1 MGSGSCCGRN
11 LSEKPAPIKLRRA
24 AKRPNNVNTSG
35 FRIKPAARVVRN
47 DGADGN
53 RAQKSQIACYKASR
67 IEAKTGIAMSETLEA
82 SAAAPTTENPLL
94 KAWQTPFETPPF
106 TEIEPAHFMPAFEQA
121 FADHASEIAAI
132 THDPAAPDFANT
144 ITALER
150 SGKLLSKV
158 SAVFYDLVS
167 AHSNPALLE
176 IDKEVSLRMAR
187 HWNPIMMNAV
197 LFGRIVALRDNRATL
212 GLTPE
217 QTRLLERTYTRFHR
231 SGAGLD
237 ETAKARMAEINER
250 LAHLGTAFSHHLLGD
265 EQDWFMELGEADRD
279 GLPDSFVAAARA
291 AAEERGMAGKAV
303 ITLSRS
309 FVEPFLKSS
318 TRRDLR
324 EKLFKAFVARGDN
337 GNANDNNETIVEI
350 LALREESAKLLGFPT
365 FAAYRLEDSMAKTP
379 EAVRGLL
386 ERVWKPA
393 RARALADRDALQAL
407 VAEEGGN
414 FALAPWDWRYYA
426 EKLRQIRANF
436 DDAAIKPYL
445 VLDHMIEA
453 AFDCASRLFGL
464 SFAERRDI
472 PVWHPDVRVWEV
484 KDAAGAHKAL
494 FYGDY
499 FARPSKR
506 SGAWMTSLRD
516 QQKLDGA
523 VAPLIVNVCN
533 FSKGAEGQPSLLSP
547 DDARTLFHEFG
558 HGLHGMLSNVTYPSL
573 SGTSVFTDFVELPSQ
588 LYEHWQEQPQVLRQ
602 FARHYQTGEPLPD
615 DLLKRF
621 IAARKFNQ
629 GFATVEFVSSALI
642 DLEFHTQ
649 PASASR
655 DVRGFERQELE
666 KIGMPAEIS
675 LRHRPTQFGHIFAG
689 DHYAS
694 GYYSYMWSEVMD
706 ADAFGAFEEA
716 GDIFD
721 SGVAKRL
728 HDDIYSSGG
737 SRDPEHAYIAF
748 RGREP
753 EPEALLRRRGL
764 VETPE
769 AA

>member
-1 MGSGSCCGRN
+1 
-11 LSEKPAPIKLRRA
+11 
-24 AKRPNNVNTSG
+24 
-35 FRIKPAARVVRN
+35 
-47 DGADGN
+47 
-53 RAQKSQIACYKASR
+53 
-67 IEAKTGIAMSETLEA
+67 MSETLQT
-82 SAAAPTTENPLL
+82 AATSQAQENPLL
-94 KAWQTPFETPPF
+94 KPWQTPLETPPF
-106 TEIEPAHFMPAFEQA
+106 SEIAPEHFLPAFERA
-121 FADHASEIAAI
+121 FADHSAEISAI
-132 THDPAAPDFANT
+132 EHDPSAPDFANT

-167 AHSNPALLE
+167 ADSNPALLE

-197 LFGRIVALRDNRATL
+197 LFGRIALLHENRASL
-212 GLTPE
+212 SLTGE
-217 QTRLLERTYTRFHR
+217 QMRLLERTYTRFRR

-237 ETAKARMAEINER
+237 EEAKKRMAEINER
-250 LAHLGTAFSHHLLGD
+250 LAHLGTTFSHHLLGD
-265 EQDWFMELGEADRD
+265 EQAWFMELGEADCD
-279 GLPDSFVAAARA
+279 GLSDSFVAAAKA
-291 AAEERGMAGKAV
+291 AALERGMEGKA
-303 ITLSRS
+303 IMTLSRS
-309 FVEPFLKSS
+309 FVEPFLKTS

-324 EKLFKAFVARGDN
+324 EKVFKAFVARGDN
-337 GNANDNNETIVEI
+337 GNDNDNNAIILEI
-350 LALREESAKLLGFPT
+350 LALREETAKLLGFAT

-379 EAVRGLL
+379 EAVRSLL

-414 FALAPWDWRYYA
+414 FALAPWDWRFYA
-426 EKLRQIRANF
+426 EKLRQRRANF

-445 VLDHMIEA
+445 TLDHMIQA

-464 SFAERRDI
+464 SFAERKDI

-484 KDAAGAHKAL
+484 KDAEGRHKAL

-516 QQKLDGA
+516 QQKLDGDIS
-523 VAPLIVNVCN
+523 PLVINVCN
-533 FSKGAEGQPSLLSP
+533 FSKGADGEPSLLSP

-558 HGLHGMLSNVTYPSL
+558 HGLHGMLSDVTYPSL

-588 LYEHWQEQPQVLRQ
+588 LYEHWQEQPQVLQQ

-621 IAARKFNQ
+621 LAARKFNQ

-642 DLEFHTQ
+642 DLEFHSQ
-649 PASASR
+649 PAAAIS
-655 DVRGFERQELE
+655 DVRAFERQELE

-675 LRHRPTQFGHIFAG
+675 LRHRPQQFGHIFSG
-689 DHYAS
+689 DHYAA

-716 GDIFD
+716 GNIFD
-721 SGVAKRL
+721 PTVAKRL

-737 SRDPEHAYIAF
+737 SRDPEDAYVAF

-753 EPEALLRRRGL
+753 EPDALLRRRGL
-764 VETPE
+764 LEPE

>member
-1 MGSGSCCGRN
+1 MPETATTS
-11 LSEKPAPIKLRRA
+11 APQA
-24 AKRPNNVNTSG
+24 H
-35 FRIKPAARVVRN
+35 
-47 DGADGN
+47 D
-53 RAQKSQIACYKASR
+53 
-67 IEAKTGIAMSETLEA
+67 
-82 SAAAPTTENPLL
+82 NPLL
-94 KAWQTPFETPPF
+94 AAWQTPHQTPPF
-106 TEIEPAHFMPAFEQA
+106 DTIKPEHFLPAFEQA
-121 FADHASEIAAI
+121 FADHAAEIAAI
-132 THDPAAPDFANT
+132 SHDPAAPDFANT

-150 SGKLLSKV
+150 SGKLLNKV
-158 SAVFYDLVS
+158 AAVFYDLVS
-167 AHSNPALLE
+167 AHSNPAILE

-187 HWNPIMMNAV
+187 HWNPILMNAV
-197 LFGRIVALRDNRATL
+197 LFGRIALLHENRANLTL
-212 GLTPE
+212 TAE
-217 QTRLLERTYTRFHR
+217 EMRLLERTYTRFHR
-231 SGAGLD
+231 AGAGLSD
-237 ETAKARMAEINER
+237 EAKTRMAEINER
-250 LAHLGTAFSHHLLGD
+250 LAHLGTSFSHHLLGD
-265 EQDWFMELGEADRD
+265 EQDWVLELSEADCA
-279 GLPDSFVAAARA
+279 GLSDSFVAAAKA
-291 AAEERGMAGKAV
+291 AAEERGLAGKT
-303 ITLSRS
+303 IMTLSRS
-309 FVEPFLKSS
+309 FVEQFLKSAV
-318 TRRDLR
+318 RRDLR
-324 EKLFKAFVARGDN
+324 EKVYKAFIARGDN
-337 GNANDNNETIVEI
+337 GNANDNKANIGEI

-393 RARALADRDALQAL
+393 RARALADRDELQAL
-407 VAEEGGN
+407 IAEEGGN

-426 EKLRQIRANF
+426 EKVRQRKADF
-436 DDAAIKPYL
+436 DDDAIKPYL
-445 VLDHMIEA
+445 ALDRMIEA
-453 AFDCASRLFGL
+453 AFDCATRLFGI
-464 SFAERRDI
+464 SFTERKDI

-484 KDAAGAHKAL
+484 RDGSGAHKAL

-523 VAPLIVNVCN
+523 IAPLVINVCN
-533 FSKGAEGQPSLLSP
+533 FAKGADGQPALLSP

-588 LYEHWQEQPQVLRQ
+588 LYEHWQERPEVLQR
-602 FARHYQTGEPLPD
+602 FARHYQTGEPLPE

-621 IAARKFNQ
+621 LAARKFNQ
-629 GFATVEFVSSALI
+629 GFATVEFVSSALL

-649 PASASR
+649 PAAASR
-655 DVRGFERQELE
+655 DVDAFEKAELA
-666 KIGMPAEIS
+666 KIGMPDEIAM
-675 LRHRPTQFGHIFAG
+675 RHRPTQFGHIFSG

-716 GDIFD
+716 GNIFD
-721 SGVAKRL
+721 PATARRL

-737 SRDPEHAYIAF
+737 SVDPEAAYVAF

-753 EPEALLRRRGL
+753 EPDALLRRRGL
-764 VETPE
+764 LDEPK

>member
-1 MGSGSCCGRN
+1 MSGIQQVP
-11 LSEKPAPIKLRRA
+11 L
-24 AKRPNNVNTSG
+24 V
-35 FRIKPAARVVRN
+35 
-47 DGADGN
+47 
-53 RAQKSQIACYKASR
+53 AQPQA
-67 IEAKTGIAMSETLEA
+67 
-82 SAAAPTTENPLL
+82 NPLL
-94 KAWQTPFETPPF
+94 RAWQTPFETPPF
-106 TEIEPAHFMPAFEQA
+106 AEIAPEHFLPAFEQA
-121 FADHASEIAAI
+121 FADHAAEIAAI
-132 THDPAAPDFANT
+132 EHDPATPDFANT

-158 SAVFYDLVS
+158 SAVFYDLIS
-167 AHSNPALLE
+167 AHSNSVLLE

-197 LFGRIVALRDNRATL
+197 LFGRIAMLHDNRASL
-212 GLTPE
+212 RLSGE
-217 QTRLLERTYTRFHR
+217 QTRLLERSYTRFHR
-231 SGAGLD
+231 AGAGLD
-237 ETAKARMAEINER
+237 EAAKKRMAEINER
-250 LAHLGTAFSHHLLGD
+250 LAQLGTTFSHHLLGD
-265 EQDWFMELGEADRD
+265 EQDWFMELGEADRE
-279 GLPDSFVAAARA
+279 GLPESFIAAAKA
-291 AAEERGMAGKAV
+291 AAEDRGMAGKAIV
-303 ITLSRS
+303 TLSRS
-309 FVEPFLKSS
+309 SVEPFLKCSA
-318 TRRDLR
+318 RRDLR
-324 EKLFKAFVARGDN
+324 EKVYKAFIARGDN
-337 GNANDNNETIVEI
+337 GNANDNNTIIMEI
-350 LALREESAKLLGFPT
+350 LKLREESAKLLGFPT

-379 EAVRGLL
+379 QAVRGLL

-393 RARALADRDALQAL
+393 RTRALADRDALQAL

-414 FALAPWDWRYYA
+414 FSLTPWDWRYYA
-426 EKLRQIRANF
+426 EKLRQRRANF

-445 VLDHMIEA
+445 ALDNMIEA
-453 AFDCASRLFGL
+453 AFDCATRLFGVTF
-464 SFAERRDI
+464 SERKDI
-472 PVWHPDVRVWEV
+472 SVWHPDVRVWEV
-484 KDAAGAHKAL
+484 KDREGRHKAL

-523 VAPLIVNVCN
+523 IAPLVINVCN
-533 FSKGAEGQPSLLSP
+533 FSKGADGQPSLLSP

-558 HGLHGMLSNVTYPSL
+558 HGLHGMLSDVTYPSL

-588 LYEHWQEQPQVLRQ
+588 LYEHWQEQPQVLQQ
-602 FARHYQTGEPLPD
+602 FARHYQTGEPLPE
-615 DLLKRF
+615 DLLHRF

-649 PASASR
+649 PAAAVA
-655 DVRGFERQELE
+655 DVEAFERRELE
-666 KIGMPAEIS
+666 RIGMPAEIS
-675 LRHRPTQFGHIFAG
+675 LRHRPQQFGHIFSG
-689 DHYAS
+689 DHYAA

-721 SGVAKRL
+721 PAVAKRL

-737 SRDPEHAYIAF
+737 SRDPESAYIAF

-753 EPEALLRRRGL
+753 EPDALLRRRGL
-764 VETPE
+764 LETSE

>member
-1 MGSGSCCGRN
+1 MPETN
-11 LSEKPAPIKLRRA
+11 
-24 AKRPNNVNTSG
+24 
-35 FRIKPAARVVRN
+35 
-47 DGADGN
+47 
-53 RAQKSQIACYKASR
+53 
-67 IEAKTGIAMSETLEA
+67 AKTA
-82 SAAAPTTENPLL
+82 SAGAEDNPLL
-94 KAWQTPFETPPF
+94 RPWQTPFETPPF
-106 TEIEPAHFMPAFEQA
+106 SEIRPEHFLPAFEQA
-121 FADHASEIAAI
+121 FSDHSAEVAAI
-132 THDPAAPDFANT
+132 THDPATPDFANT

-150 SGKLLSKV
+150 SGKLLAKV

-167 AHSNPALLE
+167 AHSNPAILE
-176 IDKEVSLRMAR
+176 IDKEVSPRMAR
-187 HWNPIMMNAV
+187 HWNPIMMDAV
-197 LFGRIVALRDNRATL
+197 LFGRIAMLHENRRQL
-212 GLTPE
+212 GLTGE
-217 QTRLLERTYTRFHR
+217 QLRLLERTYTRFHR
-231 SGAGLD
+231 AGAGLD

-250 LAHLGTAFSHHLLGD
+250 LARLGTGFSHHLLAD
-265 EQDWFMELGEADRD
+265 EQEWVLELGEGDLA
-279 GLPDSFVAAARA
+279 GLPESFVASAKA
-291 AAEERGMAGKAV
+291 AAEERGLAGKTIV
-303 ITLSRS
+303 TLARS
-309 FVEPFLKSS
+309 SVETFLKTSA
-318 TRRDLR
+318 RRDLR
-324 EKLFKAFVARGDN
+324 EKVFKAFSARGDN
-337 GNANDNNETIVEI
+337 GNANDNNATIVEI
-350 LALREESAKLLGFPT
+350 LALREETARILGFPT
-365 FAAYRLEDSMAKTP
+365 YAAYRLEDSMAKTP
-379 EAVRGLL
+379 DAVRNLL

-393 RARALADRDALQAL
+393 RARALADRDELQAL
-407 VAEEGGN
+407 IAAEGGN

-426 EKLRQIRANF
+426 EKLRQAKANF

-453 AFDCASRLFGL
+453 AFDCATRLFGIT
-464 SFAERRDI
+464 FTERKDV

-484 KDAAGAHKAL
+484 RDRDGRHKAL

-523 VAPLIVNVCN
+523 IAPLIINVCN
-533 FSKGAEGQPSLLSP
+533 FAKGADGAPSLLSP
-547 DDARTLFHEFG
+547 DDARTLFHELG
-558 HGLHGMLSNVTYPSL
+558 HGLHGMLSDVTYPSL

-588 LYEHWQEQPQVLRQ
+588 LYEHWQERPEVLQR

-655 DVRGFERQELE
+655 DVRAFEQAELE
-666 KIGMPAEIS
+666 KIGMPAEIV
-675 LRHRPTQFGHIFAG
+675 LRHRPTQFGHIFSG

-721 SGVAKRL
+721 PGVAKRL

-737 SRDPEHAYIAF
+737 SRDPEEAYIAF

-753 EPEALLRRRGL
+753 EPDALLRRRGL
-764 VETPE
+764 LQTPE

>member
-1 MGSGSCCGRN
+1 
-11 LSEKPAPIKLRRA
+11 
-24 AKRPNNVNTSG
+24 
-35 FRIKPAARVVRN
+35 
-47 DGADGN
+47 
-53 RAQKSQIACYKASR
+53 
-67 IEAKTGIAMSETLEA
+67 MSESLQTA
-82 SAAAPTTENPLL
+82 VTSQAPANPLL

-106 TEIEPAHFMPAFEQA
+106 AEIAPEHFLPAFEQA
-121 FADHASEIAAI
+121 FVDHSAEVAAI
-132 THDPAAPDFANT
+132 THDPSAPDFANT

-158 SAVFYDLVS
+158 SAVFYDLMS

-187 HWNPIMMNAV
+187 HWNPIMMDAV
-197 LFGRIVALRDNRATL
+197 LFGRIAMLHDNRATL
-212 GLTPE
+212 SLTGE
-217 QTRLLERTYTRFHR
+217 QMRLLERTDARCRR

-237 ETAKARMAEINER
+237 EAAKTRMAEINER
-250 LAHLGTAFSHHLLGD
+250 LAQLGTAFSHHLLGD

-279 GLPDSFVAAARA
+279 GLPDSFIASATA
-291 AAEERGMAGKAV
+291 AAEERGMPGKAIV
-303 ITLSRS
+303 TLSRS
-309 FVEPFLKSS
+309 FVEPFLRSS

-324 EKLFKAFVARGDN
+324 EKLFKAFTARGDN
-337 GNANDNNETIVEI
+337 SNDNDNNAIIVEI
-350 LALREESAKLLGFPT
+350 LALREESARLLGFPT

-426 EKLRQIRANF
+426 EKLRQLRANF

-445 VLDHMIEA
+445 ALDHMIEA
-453 AFDCASRLFGL
+453 AFDCAHRLFGL
-464 SFAERRDI
+464 SFSERRDI

-484 KDAAGAHKAL
+484 KDAAGRHKAL
-494 FYGDY
+494 FYGDC

-523 VAPLIVNVCN
+523 IAPLILNVCN
-533 FSKGAEGQPSLLSP
+533 FTKAADGQPSLLSP

-558 HGLHGMLSNVTYPSL
+558 HGLHGMMSDVTYPSL

-588 LYEHWQEQPQVLRQ
+588 LYEHWQERPEVLQR
-602 FARHYQTGEPLPD
+602 FAKHYQTGEPLPE

-621 IAARKFNQ
+621 LAARRFNQ

-642 DLEFHTQ
+642 DLEFHSQ
-649 PASASR
+649 PAAAIS
-655 DVRGFERQELE
+655 DVRAFERQELE

-675 LRHRPTQFGHIFAG
+675 LRHRPQQFGHIFSG

-721 SGVAKRL
+721 PAVAKRL

-737 SRDPEHAYIAF
+737 SRDPEDAYIAF

-753 EPEALLRRRGL
+753 EPDALLRRRGL
-764 VETPE
+764 LETSE

>member
-1 MGSGSCCGRN
+1 
-11 LSEKPAPIKLRRA
+11 
-24 AKRPNNVNTSG
+24 
-35 FRIKPAARVVRN
+35 
-47 DGADGN
+47 
-53 RAQKSQIACYKASR
+53 
-67 IEAKTGIAMSETLEA
+67 MSETLQTTVA
-82 SAAAPTTENPLL
+82 SQAPANPLL
-94 KAWQTPFETPPF
+94 MAWQTPCETPPF
-106 TEIEPAHFMPAFEQA
+106 AEIAPEHFLPAFEQA
-121 FADHASEIAAI
+121 FADHAAEIAAI
-132 THDPAAPDFANT
+132 THDPSAPDFANT
-144 ITALER
+144 VTALER
-150 SGKLLSKV
+150 AGKLLARV

-197 LFGRIVALRDNRATL
+197 LFGRIALLHDNRNGL
-212 GLTPE
+212 GLTSE
-217 QTRLLERTYTRFHR
+217 QMRLLERTYTRFHR
-231 SGAGLD
+231 AGAGLD
-237 ETAKARMAEINER
+237 EAAKKRMAEINER
-250 LAHLGTAFSHHLLGD
+250 LAHLGTSFSHHLLGD
-265 EQDWFMELGEADRD
+265 EQEWFMELGEADRD
-279 GLPDSFVAAARA
+279 GLPETFIAAARA
-291 AAEERGMAGKAV
+291 AADERGMAGKA
-303 ITLSRS
+303 IMTLSRS

-318 TRRDLR
+318 SRRDLR
-324 EKLFKAFVARGDN
+324 EKVFKAFTARGDN
-337 GNANDNNETIVEI
+337 NNANDNNATIVEI
-350 LALREESAKLLGFPT
+350 LSLREESARLLGYPT
-365 FAAYRLEDSMAKTP
+365 FAAYRLEDSMARTP

-393 RARALADRDALQAL
+393 RARALRDRDDLQAL
-407 VAEEGGN
+407 AAEEGGN

-426 EKLRQIRANF
+426 EKLRQVRANF

-445 VLDHMIEA
+445 ALDHMIDA
-453 AFDCASRLFGL
+453 AFDCATRLFGL
-464 SFAERRDI
+464 TFSERKDI

-484 KDAAGAHKAL
+484 RDRDGKHQAL

-499 FARPSKR
+499 FTRPSKR

-516 QQKLDGA
+516 QQKLDGD
-523 VAPLIVNVCN
+523 VAPLVVNVCN
-533 FSKGAEGQPSLLSP
+533 FARGAEGQPSLLSP

-558 HGLHGMLSNVTYPSL
+558 HGLHGMLSDVTYPSL
-573 SGTSVFTDFVELPSQ
+573 SGTNVFTDFVELPSQ

-615 DLLKRF
+615 DLLRRF
-621 IAARKFNQ
+621 LAARQFNQ
-629 GFATVEFVSSALI
+629 GFATVEFVASALI

-649 PASASR
+649 PAAASR
-655 DVRGFERQELE
+655 DVRAFERQELE

-675 LRHRPTQFGHIFAG
+675 LRHRPQQFGHIFSG

-721 SGVAKRL
+721 PAVAKRL
-728 HDDIYSSGG
+728 HDDIYASGG
-737 SRDPEHAYIAF
+737 SRDPEDAYVAF

-753 EPEALLRRRGL
+753 EPDALLRRRGL
-764 VETPE
+764 AETSE

>member
-1 MGSGSCCGRN
+1 MGF
-11 LSEKPAPIKLRRA
+11 KA
-24 AKRPNNVNTSG
+24 G
-35 FRIKPAARVVRN
+35 FL
-47 DGADGN
+47 
-53 RAQKSQIACYKASR
+53 
-67 IEAKTGIAMSETLEA
+67 MSETSVSPVA
-82 SAAAPTTENPLL
+82 SKGLENPLL

-106 TEIEPAHFMPAFEQA
+106 DEIKPEHFMPAFEQA
-121 FADHASEIAAI
+121 FFDHSAEIAAI
-132 THDPAAPDFANT
+132 VNDPAAPDFANT

-150 SGKLLSKV
+150 SGKLLSRV
-158 SAVFYDLVS
+158 ASVFYDLVS
-167 AHSNPALLE
+167 AHSNPAILE
-176 IDKEVSLRMAR
+176 IDKDVSSRMAR

-197 LFGRIVALRDNRATL
+197 LFGRIVALHDKRAEL
-212 GLTPE
+212 GLTTE
-217 QTRLLERTYTRFHR
+217 QMRLLERTYTRFHR

-250 LAHLGTAFSHHLLGD
+250 LAHLGTSFSHHLLGD
-265 EQDWFMELGEADRD
+265 EQEWFMELGEGDLD
-279 GLPDSFVAAARA
+279 GLAESFVASARA
-291 AAEERGMAGKAV
+291 SADERGMTGKAI
-303 ITLSRS
+303 ITTSRS
-309 FVEPFLKSS
+309 SMEPFLKSAA
-318 TRRDLR
+318 RRDLR
-324 EKLFKAFVARGDN
+324 ERAYKAFIQRGNN

-350 LALREESAKLLGFPT
+350 LKLREETAKILGFPT

-393 RARALADRDALQAL
+393 RARALADRDALQEL
-407 VAEEGGN
+407 IVEEGGN
-414 FALAPWDWRYYA
+414 FKLAAWDWRYYA
-426 EKLRQIRANF
+426 EKLRQRRANF

-445 VLDHMIEA
+445 TLDNMIA
-453 AFDCASRLFGL
+453 AQFDTATRLFGIT
-464 SFAERRDI
+464 FAERKDV
-472 PVWHPDVRVWEV
+472 PVWHSDVRVWEV
-484 KDAAGAHKAL
+484 KDASGALKAI

-516 QQKLDGA
+516 QQKLDGD
-523 VAPLIVNVCN
+523 VAPLVLNICN
-533 FSKGAEGQPSLLSP
+533 FAKGTDGQPSLLSP

-588 LYEHWQEQPQVLRQ
+588 LYEHWQEQPQVLQ
-602 FARHYQTGEPLPD
+602 TFAKHYQTGEPLPD

-649 PASASR
+649 PASASA
-655 DVRGFERQELE
+655 DVAAFEKKELE
-666 KIGMPAEIS
+666 KIGMPEEIA
-675 LRHRPTQFGHIFAG
+675 LRHRPTQFGHIFSG

-716 GDIFD
+716 GNIFD
-721 SGVAKRL
+721 PAVAKRL

-737 SRDPEHAYIAF
+737 SVDPEAAYIAF
-748 RGREP
+748 RGRAP
-753 EPEALLRRRGL
+753 APDALLRRRGL
-764 VETPE
+764 LEEPE

>member
-1 MGSGSCCGRN
+1 MILGR
-11 LSEKPAPIKLRRA
+11 
-24 AKRPNNVNTSG
+24 
-35 FRIKPAARVVRN
+35 
-47 DGADGN
+47 
-53 RAQKSQIACYKASR
+53 
-67 IEAKTGIAMSETLEA
+67 KTGIVMSDTLEMA
-82 SAAAPTTENPLL
+82 VTSPAHVNPLL
-94 KAWQTPFETPPF
+94 KAWQTPLETPPF
-106 TEIEPAHFMPAFEQA
+106 AEIEPEHFLPAFEQA
-121 FADHASEIAAI
+121 FVDHAAEIAAI
-132 THDPAAPDFANT
+132 THDPSEPDFANT

-150 SGKLLSKV
+150 AGKLLNRV

-176 IDKEVSLRMAR
+176 IDKDVSLRMAR

-197 LFGRIVALRDNRATL
+197 LFGRIAMLHHNRAAL
-212 GLTPE
+212 GLSPE
-217 QTRLLERTYTRFHR
+217 QMRLLERTYTRFHR
-231 SGAGLD
+231 SGAGLA
-237 ETAKARMAEINER
+237 EAAKARMAEINER

-265 EQDWFMELGEADRD
+265 EQDWFMELEYSDCD
-279 GLPDSFVAAARA
+279 GLPSTFVEAARA
-291 AAEERGMAGKAV
+291 AAEERGRTGKV
-303 ITLSRS
+303 LVTLSRS
-309 FVEPFLKSS
+309 SVEPFLKSS

-324 EKLFKAFVARGDN
+324 EKVYKAFTARGDN
-337 GNANDNNETIVEI
+337 GNANDNNAVIVEI
-350 LALREESAKLLGFPT
+350 LALREESAKLLGYPT

-379 EAVRGLL
+379 QAVRGLL

-393 RARALADRDALQAL
+393 RERALKDRDALQAL
-407 VAEEGGN
+407 AAEEGGN

-426 EKLRQIRANF
+426 EKLRQAKANF

-453 AFDCASRLFGL
+453 AFDTAHRLFGI
-464 SFAERRDI
+464 SFSERTDI

-484 KDAAGAHKAL
+484 KDSSGKHKAL

-516 QQKLDGA
+516 QQKLDGE
-523 VAPLIVNVCN
+523 VAPLIINVCN
-533 FSKGAEGQPSLLSP
+533 FAKGAEGQPSLLSP

-558 HGLHGMLSNVTYPSL
+558 HGLHGMLSDVTYPSL

-588 LYEHWQEQPQVLRQ
+588 LYEHWQEQPQVLQQ

-621 IAARKFNQ
+621 LAARKFNQ

-649 PASASR
+649 PAAASR
-655 DVRGFERQELE
+655 DVRAFERQELE

-675 LRHRPTQFGHIFAG
+675 LRHRPQQFGHIFSG

-716 GDIFD
+716 GNIFD
-721 SGVAKRL
+721 PAVAKRL

-737 SRDPEHAYIAF
+737 SRDPEQAYVAF

-753 EPEALLRRRGL
+753 EPDALLRRRGL
-764 VETPE
+764 LETPE

>member
-1 MGSGSCCGRN
+1 
-11 LSEKPAPIKLRRA
+11 
-24 AKRPNNVNTSG
+24 
-35 FRIKPAARVVRN
+35 
-47 DGADGN
+47 
-53 RAQKSQIACYKASR
+53 
-67 IEAKTGIAMSETLEA
+67 MSETLEA
-82 SAAAPTTENPLL
+82 NAPTPTTENPLL

-106 TEIEPAHFMPAFEQA
+106 AEIEPAHFMPAFERA
-121 FADHASEIAAI
+121 FADHSAEVAAI
-132 THDPAAPDFANT
+132 THDPSTPDFANT

-197 LFGRIVALRDNRATL
+197 LFGRIVALRDNRAAL
-212 GLTPE
+212 RLTPE
-217 QTRLLERTYTRFHR
+217 QTRLLERSYTRFHR
-231 SGAGLD
+231 SGAGLND
-237 ETAKARMAEINER
+237 EAKKRMAEINER

-279 GLPDSFVAAARA
+279 GLPDTFVAAAKA

-303 ITLSRS
+303 MTLSRS

-324 EKLFKAFVARGDN
+324 EKVFKAFVARGDN

-393 RARALADRDALQAL
+393 RTRALADRDALQAL

-426 EKLRQIRANF
+426 EKLRQRRANF

-445 VLDHMIEA
+445 ALDNMIEA

-464 SFAERRDI
+464 HFVERKDI

-484 KDAAGAHKAL
+484 KDAAGNHKAL

-516 QQKLDGA
+516 QQKLDGDI
-523 VAPLIVNVCN
+523 APLIINVCN

-558 HGLHGMLSNVTYPSL
+558 HGLHGMLSDVTYPSL

-602 FARHYQTGEPLPD
+602 FARHFQTGEPLPD

-655 DVRGFERQELE
+655 DVQAFERNELE

-675 LRHRPTQFGHIFAG
+675 LRHRPQQFGHIFSG

-716 GDIFD
+716 GNIFD
-721 SGVAKRL
+721 PATAKRL

-737 SRDPEHAYIAF
+737 SRDPEDAYIAF

-764 VETPE
+764 LDVPE

>member
-1 MGSGSCCGRN
+1 
-11 LSEKPAPIKLRRA
+11 
-24 AKRPNNVNTSG
+24 
-35 FRIKPAARVVRN
+35 
-47 DGADGN
+47 
-53 RAQKSQIACYKASR
+53 
-67 IEAKTGIAMSETLEA
+67 MSETSENPA
-82 SAAAPTTENPLL
+82 ISPAQANPLL
-94 KAWQTPFETPPF
+94 KPWQTPLETPPF
-106 TEIEPAHFMPAFEQA
+106 RDIVPEHFLPAFEQA
-121 FADHASEIAAI
+121 FADHAAEVAAI
-132 THDPAAPDFANT
+132 TLDPATPDFANT

-158 SAVFYDLVS
+158 SSVFYDLVS

-197 LFGRIVALRDNRATL
+197 LFGRIALLRDNRATL

-217 QTRLLERTYTRFHR
+217 QMRLLERTYTRFR
-231 SGAGLD
+231 RAGAGLD
-237 ETAKARMAEINER
+237 DLAKARMAEINER
-250 LAHLGTAFSHHLLGD
+250 LAHLGTAFGHHLLGD

-279 GLPDSFVAAARA
+279 GLSDSFIAAAKA
-291 AAEERGMAGKAV
+291 AADERGMQGNA
-303 ITLSRS
+303 IMTLSRS
-309 FVEPFLKSS
+309 FVEPFLKTSG
-318 TRRDLR
+318 RRDLR
-324 EKLFKAFVARGDN
+324 EKVFKAFVARGDN

-350 LALREESAKLLGFPT
+350 LSLREESAKLLGFPT

-393 RARALADRDALQAL
+393 RARALADRDELQAL
-407 VAEEGGN
+407 VTEEGGN

-426 EKLRQIRANF
+426 ETLRQRRANF

-445 VLDHMIEA
+445 SLDHMIEA
-453 AFDCASRLFGL
+453 AFDCATRLFGI
-464 SFAERRDI
+464 SFTERKDI

-484 KDAAGAHKAL
+484 KDSAGQHKAL

-516 QQKLDGA
+516 QQKLDVD
-523 VAPLIVNVCN
+523 VAPLVINVCN

-558 HGLHGMLSNVTYPSL
+558 HGLHGMLSNVIYPSL

-588 LYEHWQEQPQVLRQ
+588 LYEHWQEQPQVLQQ

-615 DLLKRF
+615 DLLERF
-621 IAARKFNQ
+621 LAARKFNQ

-655 DVRGFERQELE
+655 DVRAFERAELE

-675 LRHRPTQFGHIFAG
+675 LRHRPQQFGHIFSG

-716 GDIFD
+716 GNIFD
-721 SGVAKRL
+721 PAVAKRL

-737 SRDPEHAYIAF
+737 SRDPEDAYVAF

-753 EPEALLRRRGL
+753 EPDALLRRRGL
-764 VETPE
+764 LDTPE

>member
-1 MGSGSCCGRN
+1 
-11 LSEKPAPIKLRRA
+11 
-24 AKRPNNVNTSG
+24 
-35 FRIKPAARVVRN
+35 
-47 DGADGN
+47 
-53 RAQKSQIACYKASR
+53 
-67 IEAKTGIAMSETLEA
+67 MSETSVSPVA
-82 SAAAPTTENPLL
+82 SKGLENPLL

-106 TEIEPAHFMPAFEQA
+106 DEIKPEHFMPAFEQA
-121 FADHASEIAAI
+121 FFDHSAEIAAI
-132 THDPAAPDFANT
+132 VNDPAAPDFANT

-150 SGKLLSKV
+150 SGKLLSRV
-158 SAVFYDLVS
+158 ASVFYDLVS
-167 AHSNPALLE
+167 AHSNPAILE
-176 IDKEVSLRMAR
+176 IDKDVSSRMAR

-197 LFGRIVALRDNRATL
+197 LFGRIVALHDKRAEL
-212 GLTPE
+212 GLTTE
-217 QTRLLERTYTRFHR
+217 QMRLLERTYTRFHR

-250 LAHLGTAFSHHLLGD
+250 LAHLGTSFSHHLLGD
-265 EQDWFMELGEADRD
+265 EQEWFMELGEGDLD
-279 GLPDSFVAAARA
+279 GLAESFVASARA
-291 AAEERGMAGKAV
+291 SADERGMTGKAI
-303 ITLSRS
+303 ITTSRS
-309 FVEPFLKSS
+309 SMEPFLKSAA
-318 TRRDLR
+318 RRDLR
-324 EKLFKAFVARGDN
+324 ERAYKAFIQRGNN

-350 LALREESAKLLGFPT
+350 LKLREETAKILGFPT

-393 RARALADRDALQAL
+393 RARALADRDALQEL
-407 VAEEGGN
+407 IAEEGGN
-414 FALAPWDWRYYA
+414 FKLAAWDWRYYA
-426 EKLRQIRANF
+426 EKLRQRRANF

-445 VLDHMIEA
+445 TLDNMIA
-453 AFDCASRLFGL
+453 AQFDTATRLFGIT
-464 SFAERRDI
+464 FAERKDV

-484 KDAAGAHKAL
+484 KDAKGALKAI

-516 QQKLDGA
+516 QQKLDGD
-523 VAPLIVNVCN
+523 VAPLVLNICN
-533 FSKGAEGQPSLLSP
+533 FAKGTDGQPSLLSP

-588 LYEHWQEQPQVLRQ
+588 LYEHWQEQPQVLQ
-602 FARHYQTGEPLPD
+602 TFAKHYQTGEPLPD

-649 PASASR
+649 PASASA
-655 DVRGFERQELE
+655 DVAAFEKKELE
-666 KIGMPAEIS
+666 KIGMPEEIA
-675 LRHRPTQFGHIFAG
+675 LRHRPTQFGHIFSG

-716 GDIFD
+716 GNIFD
-721 SGVAKRL
+721 PAVAKRL

-737 SRDPEHAYIAF
+737 SVDPEAAYIAF
-748 RGREP
+748 RGRAP
-753 EPEALLRRRGL
+753 APDALLRRRGL
-764 VETPE
+764 LEEPE

>member
-1 MGSGSCCGRN
+1 
-11 LSEKPAPIKLRRA
+11 
-24 AKRPNNVNTSG
+24 
-35 FRIKPAARVVRN
+35 
-47 DGADGN
+47 
-53 RAQKSQIACYKASR
+53 
-67 IEAKTGIAMSETLEA
+67 MSENQQTT
-82 SAAAPTTENPLL
+82 AAAPAQANPLL

-106 TEIEPAHFMPAFEQA
+106 AEIEPEHFLPAFEQA
-121 FADHASEIAAI
+121 FADHAAEIAAI
-132 THDPAAPDFANT
+132 EHDPATPDFANT

-150 SGKLLSKV
+150 SGKLLSRV
-158 SAVFYDLVS
+158 AAVFYDLVG

-197 LFGRIVALRDNRATL
+197 LFGRIAMLHDKRASLALTGEEA
-212 GLTPE
+212 
-217 QTRLLERTYTRFHR
+217 RLLERTYTRFHR
-231 SGAGLD
+231 AGAGLD
-237 ETAKARMAEINER
+237 EAAKERMAEINER
-250 LAHLGTAFSHHLLGD
+250 LAHLGTTFSHHLLGD
-265 EQDWFMELGEADRD
+265 EQDWFMELEEADFD

-291 AAEERGMAGKAV
+291 AASERGMAGKAIV
-303 ITLSRS
+303 TLSRS
-309 FVEPFLKSS
+309 SVEPFLKSS
-318 TRRDLR
+318 ARRELR
-324 EKLFKAFVARGDN
+324 EKVYKAFTARGDN
-337 GNANDNNETIVEI
+337 GNANDNNEAILEI
-350 LALREESAKLLGFPT
+350 LRLREESAKLLGFAT

-393 RARALADRDALQAL
+393 RARALRDRDDLQAL
-407 VAEEGGN
+407 VTEEGGN

-426 EKLRQIRANF
+426 EKLRQRRANF

-445 VLDHMIEA
+445 SLDHMIEA
-453 AFDCASRLFGL
+453 AFDCATRLFGVTF
-464 SFAERRDI
+464 SERKDV

-484 KDAAGAHKAL
+484 KDSAGRHKAL

-523 VAPLIVNVCN
+523 VAPLVINVCN
-533 FSKGAEGQPSLLSP
+533 FSKGADGEPSLLSP

-558 HGLHGMLSNVTYPSL
+558 HGLHGMLSDVTYPSL

-588 LYEHWQEQPQVLRQ
+588 LYEHWQEQPEVLRQ

-621 IAARKFNQ
+621 LAARKFNQ

-649 PASASR
+649 PASAIS
-655 DVRGFERQELE
+655 DVRAFERQELE

-675 LRHRPTQFGHIFAG
+675 LRHRPTQFGHIFSG

-721 SGVAKRL
+721 PATAKRL

-737 SRDPEHAYIAF
+737 SRDPEDAYVAF

-753 EPEALLRRRGL
+753 EPDALLRRRGL
-764 VETPE
+764 LETPE

>member
-1 MGSGSCCGRN
+1 MSDVLESTATV
-11 LSEKPAPIKLRRA
+11 S
-24 AKRPNNVNTSG
+24 
-35 FRIKPAARVVRN
+35 
-47 DGADGN
+47 
-53 RAQKSQIACYKASR
+53 AS
-67 IEAKTGIAMSETLEA
+67 
-82 SAAAPTTENPLL
+82 ENPLL

-106 TEIEPAHFMPAFEQA
+106 AEIAPAHFMPAFEQA
-121 FADHASEIAAI
+121 FADHAAEIAAI
-132 THDPAAPDFANT
+132 THDPATPDFANT

-150 SGKLLSKV
+150 AGKLLSKV
-158 SAVFYDLVS
+158 AAVFYDLVS

-197 LFGRIVALRDNRATL
+197 LFGRIAALRDNRATL
-212 GLTPE
+212 GLTGE

-237 ETAKARMAEINER
+237 EQAKARMADINER

-265 EQDWFMELGEADRD
+265 EQDWFMELGEADCD
-279 GLPDSFVAAARA
+279 GLSDSFVAAAKA
-291 AAEERGMAGKAV
+291 AAHERGMAGKAV
-303 ITLSRS
+303 MTLSRS

-324 EKLFKAFVARGDN
+324 EKVFKAFVARGDN
-337 GNANDNNETIVEI
+337 GNANDNNDTIVEI
-350 LALREESAKLLGFPT
+350 LSLREESAKLLGFPT

-414 FALAPWDWRYYA
+414 FALAPWDWRFYA
-426 EKLRQIRANF
+426 EKLRQRRANF

-445 VLDHMIEA
+445 ALDHMIDA

-464 SFAERRDI
+464 SFVERRDI

-484 KDAAGAHKAL
+484 KDAAGQHKAL

-516 QQKLDGA
+516 QQKLDGD
-523 VAPLIVNVCN
+523 VAPLVINVCN

-558 HGLHGMLSNVTYPSL
+558 HGLHGMLSDVTYPSL

-655 DVRGFERQELE
+655 DVRAFERAELE

-675 LRHRPTQFGHIFAG
+675 LRHRPQQFGHIFSG
-689 DHYAS
+689 DYYAS

-716 GDIFD
+716 GNIFD
-721 SGVAKRL
+721 PAVAKRL

-737 SRDPEHAYIAF
+737 SRDPEDAYIAF

-764 VETPE
+764 LDVPE

>member
-1 MGSGSCCGRN
+1 MSGTLQSAGSSQ
-11 LSEKPAPIKLRRA
+11 
-24 AKRPNNVNTSG
+24 
-35 FRIKPAARVVRN
+35 
-47 DGADGN
+47 
-53 RAQKSQIACYKASR
+53 AQA
-67 IEAKTGIAMSETLEA
+67 
-82 SAAAPTTENPLL
+82 NPLL

-106 TEIEPAHFMPAFEQA
+106 SEIAPEHFLPAFEQA
-121 FADHASEIAAI
+121 FADHAGEIVAI
-132 THDPAAPDFANT
+132 EHDPATPDFANT

-197 LFGRIVALRDNRATL
+197 LFGRIALLHENRATL
-212 GLTPE
+212 ALTGE
-217 QTRLLERTYTRFHR
+217 EMRLLERTYTRFHR

-237 ETAKARMAEINER
+237 DAAKARMAEINER
-250 LAHLGTAFSHHLLGD
+250 LAHLGTTFSHHLLGD
-265 EQDWFMELGEADRD
+265 EQEWFMELGEADFD
-279 GLPDSFVAAARA
+279 GLPDSFVPAARA
-291 AAEERGMAGKAV
+291 AASERGMEGKAIV
-303 ITLSRS
+303 TLSRS
-309 FVEPFLKSS
+309 SVEPFLKSS
-318 TRRDLR
+318 NRRDLR
-324 EKLFKAFVARGDN
+324 EKVYKAFIARGDN
-337 GNANDNNETIVEI
+337 DNANDNNAAIVEI
-350 LALREESAKLLGFPT
+350 LQLREESARLLGFPT

-407 VAEEGGN
+407 AAEEGGN
-414 FALAPWDWRYYA
+414 FSLAPWDWRYYA
-426 EKLRQIRANF
+426 EKLRQRRANF

-445 VLDHMIEA
+445 SLDRMIEA
-453 AFDCASRLFGL
+453 AFDCATRLFGV
-464 SFAERRDI
+464 SFAERKDI

-484 KDAAGAHKAL
+484 SDSAGRHKAL

-516 QQKLDGA
+516 QQKLDGDI
-523 VAPLIVNVCN
+523 APLILNVCN
-533 FSKGAEGQPSLLSP
+533 FSKGADGQPSLLSP

-588 LYEHWQEQPQVLRQ
+588 LYEHWQEQPEVLRQ
-602 FARHYQTGEPLPD
+602 FARHYQTDEPLPD
-615 DLLKRF
+615 DLLQRF
-621 IAARKFNQ
+621 LAARKFNQ

-649 PASASR
+649 PASAIP
-655 DVRGFERQELE
+655 DVRAFERTELE
-666 KIGMPAEIS
+666 KIGMPAEIAM
-675 LRHRPTQFGHIFAG
+675 RHRPQQFGHIFSG

-716 GDIFD
+716 GNIFD
-721 SGVAKRL
+721 PEVAKRL

-737 SRDPEHAYIAF
+737 SRDPEDAYVAF

-753 EPEALLRRRGL
+753 EPDALLRRRGL
-764 VETPE
+764 LEPE

>member
-1 MGSGSCCGRN
+1 M
-11 LSEKPAPIKLRRA
+11 A
-24 AKRPNNVNTSG
+24 
-35 FRIKPAARVVRN
+35 
-47 DGADGN
+47 
-53 RAQKSQIACYKASR
+53 
-67 IEAKTGIAMSETLEA
+67 ETLQTEA
-82 SAAAPTTENPLL
+82 NPLL
-94 KAWQTPFETPPF
+94 EAWQTPCETPPF
-106 TEIEPAHFMPAFEQA
+106 DAIKPEHFLPAFEQA
-121 FADHASEIAAI
+121 FADHSAEIEAI

-144 ITALER
+144 ITELER
-150 SGKLLSKV
+150 AGKLLTRV

-167 AHSNPALLE
+167 AHSNPAILE

-197 LFGRIVALRDNRATL
+197 LFGRIALLHENRRNL
-212 GLTPE
+212 SLSSE
-217 QTRLLERTYTRFHR
+217 QLRLLERTYTRFHR
-231 SGAGLD
+231 AGAGLG
-237 ETAKARMAEINER
+237 EEAKTRMAEINER
-250 LAHLGTAFSHHLLGD
+250 LAHLGTGFSHHLLAD
-265 EQDWFMELGEADRD
+265 EQDWIMELGENDRA
-279 GLPDSFVAAARA
+279 GLSDSFIAAAKA
-291 AAEERGMAGKAV
+291 AAEERGLAGKAIV
-303 ITLSRS
+303 TTSRS
-309 FVEPFLKSS
+309 AVEPFLKSS
-318 TRRDLR
+318 ARRDLR
-324 EKLFKAFVARGDN
+324 EKVFKAFIARGDN
-337 GNANDNNETIVEI
+337 GNANDNNATIVEI
-350 LALREESAKLLGFPT
+350 LKLREESARILGYPT
-365 FAAYRLEDSMAKTP
+365 YAAYRLEDSMAKTP
-379 EAVRGLL
+379 EAVRSLL

-393 RARALADRDALQAL
+393 RARALADRDELQAL
-407 VAEEGGN
+407 ITEEGGN
-414 FALAPWDWRYYA
+414 FKLAPWDWRYYA
-426 EKLRQIRANF
+426 ERLRQAKANF

-445 VLDHMIEA
+445 ALDHMIEA

-484 KDAAGAHKAL
+484 KDAAGRQKAL

-499 FARPSKR
+499 FARSSKR

-516 QQKLDGA
+516 QQKLDGE
-523 VAPLIVNVCN
+523 VVPLILNVCN
-533 FSKGAEGQPSLLSP
+533 FPKGAEGQPSLLSP

-588 LYEHWQEQPQVLRQ
+588 LYEHWQEQPQVLQR
-602 FARHYQTGEPLPD
+602 FAKHYQTGEPLPE
-615 DLLKRF
+615 DLLARF
-621 IAARKFNQ
+621 LAARKFNQ

-649 PASASR
+649 PADAAR
-655 DVRGFERQELE
+655 DVRAFERAEMD
-666 KIGMPAEIS
+666 KIGMPEEIA
-675 LRHRPTQFGHIFAG
+675 LRHRPQQFGHIFSG

-716 GDIFD
+716 GNIFD
-721 SGVAKRL
+721 PAVARRL

-737 SRDPEHAYIAF
+737 SVDPEAAYVAF

-764 VETPE
+764 LETPK